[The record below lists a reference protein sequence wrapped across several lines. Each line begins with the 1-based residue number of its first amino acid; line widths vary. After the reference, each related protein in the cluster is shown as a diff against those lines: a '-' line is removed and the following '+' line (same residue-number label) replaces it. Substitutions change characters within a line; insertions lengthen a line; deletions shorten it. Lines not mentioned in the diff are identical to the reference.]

1 MDIALYGPY
10 LFELAVGLRENPT
23 NNVRLFLDESSLP
36 RSLLTEPLLHDR
48 SFAEIGRWIT
58 RKTILRPNSSELAK
72 RFDDF
77 DVALVTE
84 LGPIIASRSTTKFV
98 FIPTGWDLTCAPFP
112 VRSRSTRQRGLGDVS
127 SALIAERQRKG
138 ILAAVDIW
146 TSVPFAPWTLAA
158 ERLGVELSNWLP
170 QPIDTCRFR
179 PARNEDHLNTGS
191 GALRIVHPS
200 RMMFTQDRFLIE
212 TGQYKRN
219 DMFVR
224 GFSRALDQGI
234 DAHLVVVERAS
245 SPDQVMMKEV
255 IEDLGVSDR
264 IEWLNAGTPAGFT
277 WGELADLYRSADL
290 VADEFGGWFGLV
302 SLEGAASGKPVLNCV
317 DLDLMNSMYPNRS
330 PFIQTTDEGDV
341 CDAISML
348 TDPQVRRTIGES
360 SRQWLLANHD
370 RKVVTRRCESMLK
383 ELGLT

>member
-36 RSLLTEPLLHDR
+36 RSVLTEPLLHDR

-138 ILAAVDIW
+138 ILAAIDIW

-212 TGQYKRN
+212 TGQCKRN

-255 IEDLGVSDR
+255 IEDLGVSDH

-290 VADEFGGWFGLV
+290 VADQFGGWFGLV